1 MMALNESVVMMMT
14 AGIDMFMLPSQLEM
28 SKYIDSVKQA
38 ITNEALTIERLN
50 DAVAK
55 VLSVKLALGVVER
68 GWIQQDEGVT
78 ENKQIHRTTEYEDS
92 LSAVH
97 ESLVLLKNDKKLVP
111 LDSA

>member
-1 MMALNESVVMMMT
+1 MSFQYLPTSLEVMALNESVVMMMT

-38 ITNEALTIERLN
+38 IANEALTIERLN

-68 GWIQQDEGVT
+68 GWIRQDEGAT
-78 ENKQIHRTTEYEDS
+78 ENK
-92 LSAVH
+92 
-97 ESLVLLKNDKKLVP
+97 
-111 LDSA
+111 